1 MALELT
7 SLVFKTETSDLE
19 RASKVIGELV
29 TNVGKLDKAART
41 AAQTEAILARAAK
54 DSAKAN
60 LDTAKAQ
67 DVRLKST
74 IAADKADQQATA
86 AIEKKTKATERASTA
101 IKKNADML
109 QLQNDTY
116 DFILEGFSKGDAK
129 VLAMAKA
136 TGQLS
141 DQLKQVLTD
150 IRQFSKNI
158 VTGKQIGRAHV

>member
-1 MALELT
+1 MDLSTINFSVNTKPLE
-7 SLVFKTETSDLE
+7 
-19 RASKVIGELV
+19 AAAAVIGELV
-29 TNVGKLDKAART
+29 TNVGKLDKAARD
-41 AAQTEAILARAAK
+41 AAQTEVVLAKAAK
-54 DSAKAN
+54 LNADAN
-60 LDTAKAQ
+60 LQNAKAQ

-74 IAADKADQQATA
+74 ITADKADQQAAA

-150 IRQFSKNI
+150 IRQFSKNTFSI
-158 VTGKQIGRAHV
+158 NRGNSY

>member
-19 RASKVIGELV
+19 RASKAIGELV
-29 TNVGKLDKAART
+29 TNVGKLDKAARD
-41 AAQTEAILARAAK
+41 AAQTEATLARAAK

-60 LDTAKAQ
+60 LDNAKAQ

-74 IAADKADQQATA
+74 ITADKADQQAAA
-86 AIEKKTKATERASTA
+86 AIERKTKATERASTA

-150 IRQFSKNI
+150 IRQFSKN
-158 VTGKQIGRAHV
+158 TFDQTET